1 MRTDPWRRVRV
12 GAALLVGV
20 VALGTLGYALLGLSA
35 FDALY
40 QTVTTVTTIGFKEVG
55 DFTTADRA
63 FTIVVALAGVGTAL
77 YTFTAV
83 LEVLVEGHLSDL
95 FGRRRMQSRIA
106 GLSGHVI
113 VCGWGRVGR
122 TIGQFLAGA
131 GRELVVVDRDAD
143 RLVRT
148 DAPYVVGDATDD
160 DVLAAAGLDRASV
173 LVAALDADAAN
184 LYVTLSA
191 RAVRPDLFIVVRA
204 RVPGA
209 EAKLL
214 QAGADR
220 VVNPQHIG
228 GARMAALALQPH
240 VADFLDVV
248 MHDGSLEFRLGEVTV
263 PAGSALAGSTIREA
277 EVRERTGALVLAVR
291 DPTGA
296 FGLNPGPDD
305 RLEAGQ
311 VLIVIGTRAQLDALT
326 TLIGST
332 GRR

>member
-20 VALGTLGYALLGLSA
+20 VAFGTLGYALLGLSA

-55 DFTTADRA
+55 EFTTADRA

-131 GRELVVVDRDAD
+131 GRELVVVDRDLD
-143 RLVRT
+143 RLART

-160 DVLAAAGLDRASV
+160 DILASAGLARASV

-191 RAVRPDLFIVVRA
+191 RAVRPDLFIVARA

-263 PAGSALAGSTIREA
+263 PEGSALAGSTIRDA
-277 EVRERTGALVLAVR
+277 AVRERTGALVLAVR
-291 DPTGA
+291 DPAGA
-296 FGLNPGPDD
+296 FSLNPGPED
-305 RLEAGQ
+305 RLEVGQ
-311 VLIVIGTRAQLDALT
+311 VLIVIGTRTQLDALT
-326 TLIGST
+326 ALMSATR
-332 GRR
+332 GR